1 MHIRKMINEVGYRLR
16 NVNLLKHK
24 ICEEDEQTLVLKYY
38 KNQLSTSAILPD
50 VEQLAGIYPGSLHQI
65 KALFNRKLQEV
76 PTFFYIYIII

>member
-38 KNQLSTSAILPD
+38 KNQLSTSTILPD
-50 VEQLAGIYPGSLHQI
+50 VEQLAGISSGGLHQI

-76 PTFFYIYIII
+76 PTFFIYIII